1 MSEAAVRQL
10 VSTWWNQLRV
20 QQKVWV
26 ILLGLFI
33 PLGCALAVHVSLV
46 NHLLAIQQQRQNA
59 TQALEQVQVLRRLGV
74 DVEDAFRG
82 YLLTGQDA
90 FLRPME
96 EAGLKLKP
104 AVAHTL
110 ALVRDRP
117 DLTADV
123 RRATARLESL
133 LASKQAL
140 VQQHRSGQADQV
152 LRYVRSGEGL
162 RMSDAVR
169 DEFRVI
175 EDRLEQNI
183 RTREADAATLAR
195 YAFWGLLLAV
205 AGVAV
210 LGLIGARW
218 LAVSITRPLAV
229 LQSSVAALGE
239 SGAARRSEPIVVSSA
254 DEIGQL
260 ARAYEEMAGQ
270 VHRYIQELE
279 ALHAVGSEINAIGP
293 DGLDGALHR
302 ITNRA
307 AELIGADV
315 CLVMLRNE
323 KMGCWVVEAASGGW
337 NERLYKS
344 VMLWEEFPVSV
355 RAFESREP
363 AFGENLRSDRRPE
376 VVRRN
381 LIGESMLSVP
391 LLSQG
396 MSFGVLVLLREQAV
410 SKDSWNVRLAS
421 GFADEA
427 AMAITNAR
435 LYERV
440 KQEGKGLQARLRQ
453 LEHLAETLAHDLR
466 SPGERMGEFASLLIG
481 EYGSRLDE
489 RAARWLRFIE
499 ENGRLLRER
508 VEDILAVARIG
519 GRTVA
524 VEAVD
529 PALTVQDVLKARAGE
544 LEQRGVQVRV
554 HGASLMVACHRAYL
568 YQAVDNL
575 VSNAVKFS
583 SGRPS
588 PLIGITWRQQG
599 ERVQFSI
606 ADNGVGIPEPDR
618 RRVFEPF
625 VRLNPAAAP
634 GSGIGLAIV
643 RRIVELYD
651 GEVWIESNT
660 PGGCTVSF
668 TLPALG
674 DLTAR
679 RTGELVR

>member
-1 MSEAAVRQL
+1 MVKPAWD
-10 VSTWWNQLRV
+10 WWNRLQV

-33 PLGCALAVHVSLV
+33 PLVCALAIHISLIK
-46 NHLLAIQQQRQNA
+46 NLLAVQQQRHTA
-59 TQALEQVQVLRRLGV
+59 ILAREQVHVLRRLGV

-82 YLLTGQDA
+82 YLLTKQGA
-90 FLRPME
+90 FLTPMD
-96 EAGLKLKP
+96 EAERKIKP
-104 AVAHTL
+104 SVAAML
-110 ALVRDRP
+110 ALVRDMP

-123 RRATARLESL
+123 QRAIAQLKSLLESKK
-133 LASKQAL
+133 ARIRKFQ
-140 VQQHRSGQADQV
+140 SGHEAEV
-152 LRYVRSGEGL
+152 LNYVRSGEGL
-162 RMSDAVR
+162 RLSDTVR

-175 EDRLEQNI
+175 EDRLEQKI
-183 RTREADAATLAR
+183 QLLEMDASAIAR

-210 LGLIGARW
+210 LGLIGARL
-218 LAVSITRPLAV
+218 LAASITGPLAV
-229 LQSSVAALGE
+229 LQLSVAALGKQ
-239 SGAARRSEPIVVSSA
+239 SGASRLPEPIAVSSA

-270 VHRYIQELE
+270 VHRHIQELE
-279 ALHAVGSEINAIGP
+279 AVNAVGSEINTIGP
-293 DGLDGALHR
+293 DGLEGVLHR

-323 KMGCWVVEAASGGW
+323 QMGCWVVEAASGDW

-355 RAFESREP
+355 KAFESVEP

-376 VVRRN
+376 MLRRN
-381 LIGESMLSVP
+381 LMGESMLSIP

-396 MSFGVLVLLREQAV
+396 KSFGVLVLLQDRV
-410 SKDSWNVRLAS
+410 VPRDCWNMRLAK
-421 GFADEA
+421 GLADEA

-435 LYERV
+435 LYERI
-440 KQEGKGLQARLRQ
+440 KEEGKGLQARLKQ

-466 SPGERMGEFASLLIG
+466 SPGERMGEFAALLMG
-481 EYGSRLDE
+481 EYGDRLDE
-489 RAARWLRFIE
+489 RATRWLRFIE

-529 PALTVQDVLKARAGE
+529 PALVIQDVLKSRAGE
-544 LEQRGVQVRV
+544 MERLGVRV
-554 HGASLMVACHRAYL
+554 FVDGAPLMVACHRAYL
-568 YQAVDNL
+568 YQTMDNL

-583 SGRPS
+583 SDRPAPS
-588 PLIGITWRQQG
+588 IEIRWKQASDRA
-599 ERVQFSI
+599 EFSI
-606 ADNGVGIPEPDR
+606 ADNGIGIPELER

-625 VRLNPAAAP
+625 VRLNPAATP

-643 RRIVELYD
+643 RRIVELYG
-651 GEVWIESNT
+651 GEVWIKPNV

-668 TLPALG
+668 TLPVLG
-674 DLTAR
+674 DFVAR
-679 RTGELVR
+679 RS

>member
-1 MSEAAVRQL
+1 MRQL
-10 VSTWWNQLRV
+10 ASTWWNQLRV

-33 PLGCALAVHVSLV
+33 PLVCALAVHVSLV
-46 NHLLAIQQQRQNA
+46 DHLLTVQQQRRDTILA
-59 TQALEQVQVLRRLGV
+59 REQVQILRRLGV

-82 YLLTGQDA
+82 YLLTKQDA
-90 FLRPME
+90 FLKPLD
-96 EAGLKLKP
+96 EAELKLKP
-104 AVAHTL
+104 RMSRML
-110 ALVRDRP
+110 ALVHNMP
-117 DLTADV
+117 DLAVDMQH
-123 RRATARLESL
+123 ATSQLESL
-133 LASKQAL
+133 LQSKRTL
-140 VQQHRSGQADQV
+140 IQQYRAGHEAAV

-169 DEFRVI
+169 DELRVI
-175 EDRLEQNI
+175 ENRLERNVQ
-183 RTREADAATLAR
+183 RLEADAAAIAQ

-210 LGLIGARW
+210 MGLIGARL
-218 LAVSITRPLAV
+218 LAASITGPLAI
-229 LQSSVAALGE
+229 LQSSVAALGQE
-239 SGAARRSEPIVVSSA
+239 SGEPRLAELIAVSSA

-270 VHRYIQELE
+270 VHRHIRELE
-279 ALHAVGSEINAIGP
+279 ALNAVGSEISTMGP

-323 KMGCWVVEAASGGW
+323 KMGCWVIEAASGDW
-337 NERLYKS
+337 NKRLYKT

-355 RAFESREP
+355 QAFESKGL
-363 AFGENLRSDRRPE
+363 AFGENLRNDRRPE
-376 VVRRN
+376 MRRRN
-381 LIGESMLSVP
+381 LMGESMLSIP

-396 MSFGVLVLLREQAV
+396 TSFGVLVLLKEQSV
-410 SKDSWNVRLAS
+410 SRDSWNMRLAK

-440 KQEGKGLQARLRQ
+440 KEEGKGLQARLRQ

-466 SPGERMGEFASLLIG
+466 SPGERMGEFAALLMG
-481 EYGSRLDE
+481 EYGNRLDE
-489 RAARWLRFIE
+489 RATRWLRFIE

-508 VEDILAVARIG
+508 VEDMLAVARIG

-524 VEAVD
+524 IEAVD
-529 PALTVQDVLKARAGE
+529 PALVIQDVLKSRAGE
-544 LEQRGVQVRV
+544 LERQRTQVRTD
-554 HGASLMVACHRAYL
+554 GSSPMVACHRAYFH
-568 YQAVDNL
+568 QAMDNL
-575 VSNAVKFS
+575 VSNAIKFSADRPDPSIAITWKQAGDRVKFS
-583 SGRPS
+583 VS
-588 PLIGITWRQQG
+588 
-599 ERVQFSI
+599 
-606 ADNGVGIPEPDR
+606 DNGAGIPESER
-618 RRVFEPF
+618 RLVFEPF
-625 VRLNPAAAP
+625 VRLHPDTTK

-651 GEVWIESNT
+651 GEVWIESGVR
-660 PGGCTVSF
+660 GGCTVSF
-668 TLPALG
+668 TLPVLG
-674 DLTAR
+674 EFSSGR
-679 RTGELVR
+679 S